1 MDGRN
6 WIQVVQSC
14 MVGGRKKKAH
24 TGRTQQETTS
34 HQKAKGR
41 LRVGQKKTSWRIA
54 GEIIIMIVWSGVGRP
69 GRRRRRRR
77 REEIDSGLPTS
88 SPTYINSSSVAPE
101 SLQPCVAFR
110 SRTGFS
116 EMKHNQVHK
125 KVVFDLVAGA
135 CSALVFFARLSRF
148 CE

>member
-1 MDGRN
+1 MY
-6 WIQVVQSC
+6 
-14 MVGGRKKKAH
+14 
-24 TGRTQQETTS
+24 GRTKLDPSGSKLHGRRGKKSDTQVERNRKRRRTKR
-34 HQKAKGR
+34 QKEDYRSDKNKR
-41 LRVGQKKTSWRIA
+41 RIV

-101 SLQPCVAFR
+101 YPPFVVFG

-135 CSALVFFARLSRF
+135 CSPCFFARLSRF